1 MTLLGVVLTVVVL
14 LAVAAAILVFER
26 PRARRIE
33 RDLRDEARRRRA
45 ADRSAD
51 GSDSQ
56 G

>member
-1 MTLLGVVLTVVVL
+1 MTLLGVIATVVVL

-45 ADRSAD
+45 GED
-51 GSDSQ
+51 DSEP
-56 G
+56 